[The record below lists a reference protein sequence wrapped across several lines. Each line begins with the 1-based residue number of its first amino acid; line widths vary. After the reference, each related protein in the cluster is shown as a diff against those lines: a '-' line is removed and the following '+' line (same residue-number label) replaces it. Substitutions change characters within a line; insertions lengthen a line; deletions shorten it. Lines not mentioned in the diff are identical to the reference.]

1 MPHNDPSR
9 GGFIKGEK
17 MQVQQ
22 LRPTEGVAVDQ
33 DRLGALYAEV
43 GAAEAE
49 EALCRA
55 MEDIAKRM
63 TQCDSY
69 YRAGKLK
76 PLRGT
81 ARGLIKTADAIGM
94 HSLSRVAGDVT
105 DCIDRMDEVALT
117 ATLSRLIRIGERSLI
132 AIWDLQDAKT

>member
-1 MPHNDPSR
+1 
-9 GGFIKGEK
+9 

-22 LRPTEGVAVDQ
+22 LRPVEGVSVDQ
-33 DRLGALYAEV
+33 NRLGALYAEV

-63 TQCDSY
+63 TKCDNY

-76 PLRGT
+76 PLRTT
-81 ARGLIKTADAIGM
+81 ALGLVKTADKIGM
-94 HSLSRVAGDVT
+94 HSLARVATDVT
-105 DCIDRMDEVALT
+105 LCIDTMDEIALT

-132 AIWDLQDAKT
+132 AIWDLQDTKV